1 MVTDTIKYFFKT
13 SAIQRQFDK
22 KRYDA
27 LKKYYAELDN
37 AVYDTWQN
45 ISADFPEFANLQMF
59 GGWCMKNR
67 RTMSGDLTQFINT
80 VEYSVPCKDFNE
92 NACCANRGCPMYAK
106 NKEHFNAVHK
116 RNIVK
121 KQLDS
126 FWADIYQH
134 RFQK

>member
-1 MVTDTIKYFFKT
+1 MFTDAIKYFFKT

-27 LKKYYAELDN
+27 LKKYYEELDD

-45 ISADFPEFANLQMF
+45 ISVDFPESANLQMF

-67 RTMSGDLTQFINT
+67 RIMSGNLIQFINP
-80 VEYSVPCKDFNE
+80 VAYSIPCKYFNE
-92 NACCANRGCPMYAK
+92 NACCANRECPMYAK

-121 KQLDS
+121 QQLKS